1 MMDFWTQLSDRD
13 RRALSLLTA
22 CLLLAALVNYWP
34 DTSTTGSAT
43 GEAATEDQLELAQ
56 RRRLR
61 LQQMVGT
68 VPGKQELLKR
78 AQADIA
84 EREKGLIVADTAA
97 QAQAQLVQVLR
108 QVGRQQNPPIELR
121 GSEGGLVSPLGE
133 AYGQVITTVV
143 VDCPVEALVNYL
155 TDLTRQKEILAT
167 QEIRVGATASKQK
180 ILSVRLTVSGVVP
193 KRLAPEKKAGR
204 L

>member
-1 MMDFWTQLSDRD
+1 MIALWTKLSERD
-13 RRALSLLTA
+13 RRALSLMA
-22 CLLLAALVNYWP
+22 VALLLAALVNYWP
-34 DTSTTGSAT
+34 DATTTATTGETAT
-43 GEAATEDQLELAQ
+43 TDQLDLVQ

-61 LQQMVGT
+61 LQQMVAT
-68 VPGKQELLKR
+68 VPGKQDLLKR
-78 AQADIA
+78 VRADVS

-121 GSEGGLVSPLGE
+121 GTEGGAVAALGD
-133 AYGQVITTVV
+133 AYGQVTTTVV
-143 VDCPVEALVNYL
+143 LDCPVEALVNYL
-155 TDLTRQKEILAT
+155 TDLTRQKELLAT

-180 ILSVRLTVSGVVP
+180 ILNVRLTVSGVVP
-193 KRLAPEKKAGR
+193 KRLVPEKKAGR